1 MKLLYS
7 TTSPFARKVRVVAV
21 ELGVQLE
28 EVPVATLP
36 TKPDPILAAQN
47 PLSKIPTLVR
57 DDGSVLYD
65 SRVICEWLDAE
76 AGNKLVAASG
86 PARWDTL
93 RRQALAD
100 GIADAAVLVRYET
113 VFRPE
118 DKRWDDWTRGQLGKI
133 KAGLDALEADAKNVG
148 QSFDLG
154 HISAVCALGYLEFRN
169 IVSDPL
175 KNRPRLAAFLASAL
189 SRPSVARTML
199 A

>member
-7 TTSPFARKVRVVAV
+7 TSSPFARKVRVVAR
-21 ELGVQLE
+21 ELRLTLD
-28 EVPVATLP
+28 EVTVATLP
-36 TKPDPILAAQN
+36 TKPDPVLAAQN
-47 PLSKIPTLVR
+47 PLAKIPVLVR
-57 DDGSVLYD
+57 DDGVALYD

-76 AGNKLVAASG
+76 AGGGKLVPSG
-86 PARWDTL
+86 SARWDTL

-148 QSFDLG
+148 SSFDLG

-175 KNRPRLAAFLASAL
+175 RNRPRLAAFMASAM
-189 SRPSVARTML
+189 SRPSVAETTL
-199 A
+199 V